1 VTVPAHTY
9 DYSQPIDTQSAPP
22 PSDVAD
28 PAIAKFDSARAAFA
42 TGDYAGALGLTDEA
56 LKVLPNDAT
65 LHEFRALVLFA
76 VAKYDLA
83 AGPLY
88 AVLSVGPGW
97 DWTTMAGLYPNI
109 DVYTS
114 QLRKLEAF
122 ITANPKSTSGRFVLA
137 YHYLTQGNTDAAVG
151 QLKEVVALAP
161 QDTLSAQLVKQFSP
175 PATTPDTAAA
185 ATAPQPATTPAKQGN
200 LVGNW
205 TAHPAGDTTID
216 LRIGDDETFT
226 WKVTAKGKPR
236 QLAGKWSL
244 TNNLLTLAQE
254 GDAGAL
260 VGRVSWQADDKW
272 SFRVIGAGPEDQ
284 GLLFTH

>member
-1 VTVPAHTY
+1 
-9 DYSQPIDTQSAPP
+9 
-22 PSDVAD
+22 
-28 PAIAKFDSARAAFA
+28 
-42 TGDYAGALGLTDEA
+42 
-56 LKVLPNDAT
+56 
-65 LHEFRALVLFA
+65 
-76 VAKYDLA
+76 
-83 AGPLY
+83 
-88 AVLSVGPGW
+88 
-97 DWTTMAGLYPNI
+97 MASLYPNI

-122 ITANPKSTSGRFVLA
+122 VAANPNSTAGRFVLA
-137 YHYLTQGNTDAAVG
+137 YHYLTEGHTDAAVSR
-151 QLKEVVALAP
+151 LKEVVALAP

-175 PATTPDTAAA
+175 PATAPDTPAA
-185 ATAPQPATTPAKQGN
+185 ATAPPPATTPAKQGN
-200 LVGNW
+200 LAGNW

-272 SFRVIGAGPEDQ
+272 SFRVIGTGPEDQ